1 MTKNPV
7 VVPQYTTDDDDFD
20 LIDDATEVELPPP
33 TPPTQPSLPVASS
46 SSPTTSSNSSNNTV
60 DNNTNSNN
68 NPAPKASALSES
80 ESESG
85 SVYKG
90 KDPIVPPLPPKP
102 ASYVSQIDNISQKM
116 GESSMEDS
124 FVSTG
129 NMSEN
134 SNIPYHNVSADGGYG
149 LYSGSKKIY
158 KTLKSHIDWG
168 KDKEVLIAVM
178 GMTGAG
184 KTTFISKATGISN
197 LSIGHSLESCTREI
211 SVHETT
217 INDTTVRFVDTPGFS
232 DTYLSDTEVL
242 EMIADYLAAAYSK
255 DMKLHGIIYL
265 HPISENRMT
274 NPATKNLEM
283 FRKLTG
289 EKNLK
294 NVVLATSM
302 WDKVTAEEGAK
313 RERELKE
320 KFWKVLLTFEAK
332 TIKYKGTPESARE
345 IAGLLMENK
354 PFYLQLQEE
363 MGKGNK
369 ALKDTSA
376 GREVMEELARVKE
389 QHQRE
394 MKEMRDM
401 IMRTQEEKN
410 EAAVQALREHY
421 SKLLSDMERMLAD
434 EKRMKDE
441 EVRTLNERI
450 SALERRGM
458 CHIM

>member
-1 MTKNPV
+1 MTRNPV
-7 VVPQYTTDDDDFD
+7 APQYSTATPDEDDFD
-20 LIDDATEVELPPP
+20 IIDNDATEMQLPPP
-33 TPPTQPSLPVASS
+33 TPPTQASS
-46 SSPTTSSNSSNNTV
+46 TSASTSDTPTVVSDKNSPG
-60 DNNTNSNN
+60 
-68 NPAPKASALSES
+68 LSES
-80 ESESG
+80 THRE
-85 SVYKG
+85 
-90 KDPIVPPLPPKP
+90 KDPIVPPIPPKP
-102 ASYVSQIDNISQKM
+102 ASYVPQMDSISQKM
-116 GESSMEDS
+116 GESSLEDS
-124 FVSTG
+124 FVSMG
-129 NMSEN
+129 NTSDNTE
-134 SNIPYHNVSADGGYG
+134 GGFG
-149 LYSGSKKIY
+149 FYSGGKEAYRSLKNHIGWSKEKV
-158 KTLKSHIDWG
+158 
-168 KDKEVLIAVM
+168 VLIAVM

-184 KTTFISKATGISN
+184 KTTFISKVTGKSD
-197 LSIGHSLESCTREI
+197 LGIGHSLESCTREV
-211 SVHETT
+211 SVHETK
-217 INDTTVRFVDTPGFS
+217 IGETTVRFVDTPGFS

-294 NVVLATSM
+294 NVVLTTSM
-302 WDKVTAEEGAK
+302 WDKVTAEEGAR

-320 KFWKVLLTFEAK
+320 KFWKVLLAFEAK
-332 TIKYKGTPESARE
+332 TIKYKGTSESARE
-345 IAGLLMENK
+345 VAGLLMENK

-376 GREVMEELARVKE
+376 GREIMEELARVKE

-394 MKEMRDM
+394 MTEMKEM
-401 IMRTQEEKN
+401 IMKSQEEKN
-410 EAAVQALREHY
+410 EAAVQALREY
-421 SKLLSDMERMLAD
+421 YGKLLSDMERTLRD

-450 SALERRGM
+450 SALENKGM
-458 CHIM
+458 CNIV

>member
-7 VVPQYTTDDDDFD
+7 VPQYTADDDDFD
-20 LIDDATEVELPPP
+20 LIDDATEVEVPPP
-33 TPPTQPSLPVASS
+33 TPPTQSSTTSSGSLGRLPL
-46 SSPTTSSNSSNNTV
+46 SPTTS
-60 DNNTNSNN
+60 DNND
-68 NPAPKASALSES
+68 PKASLLTES
-80 ESESG
+80 ASKEKEA
-85 SVYKG
+85 VF
-90 KDPIVPPLPPKP
+90 PPVPPKP
-102 ASYVSQIDNISQKM
+102 ASYVAQIDAMSQKM
-116 GESSMEDS
+116 GESSLEDS

-129 NMSEN
+129 NISETTE
-134 SNIPYHNVSADGGYG
+134 GGYSI
-149 LYSGSKKIY
+149 YSGSRKIY

-184 KTTFISKATGISN
+184 KTTFISKATGIPN
-197 LSIGHSLESCTREI
+197 LNIGHSLESCTRDV
-211 SVHETT
+211 SVHETR
-217 INDTTVRFVDTPGFS
+217 IDDTTVRFVDTPGFS

-294 NVVLATSM
+294 NVLLTTSM

-320 KFWKVLLTFEAK
+320 KFWKILLSFEAK
-332 TIKYKGTPESARE
+332 VVKYKGTPESARE

-354 PFYLQLQEE
+354 GFYLQLQEE

-369 ALKDTSA
+369 ALKDTAA
-376 GREVMEELARVKE
+376 GREVMEELARIKE
-389 QHQRE
+389 QHQKE
-394 MKEMRDM
+394 MKEMKEM
-401 IMRTQEEKN
+401 ITKTQEEKN
-410 EAAVQALREHY
+410 EAAVQALTEY
-421 SKLLSDMERMLAD
+421 YNKLLSDMQRTLSD

-450 SALERRGM
+450 SALERKGM

>member
-7 VVPQYTTDDDDFD
+7 VPQYAAATPDEDDFD
-20 LIDDATEVELPPP
+20 IIDNDATEMQLPPP
-33 TPPTQPSLPVASS
+33 TPPTQAASS
-46 SSPTTSSNSSNNTV
+46 SSSSPSDTPTIISHNNS
-60 DNNTNSNN
+60 
-68 NPAPKASALSES
+68 PGLSES
-80 ESESG
+80 AHRE
-85 SVYKG
+85 
-90 KDPIVPPLPPKP
+90 KDPIVPPIPPKP
-102 ASYVSQIDNISQKM
+102 ASYVSQMDTVSQKL
-116 GESSMEDS
+116 GESSLEDS
-124 FVSTG
+124 FVSMG
-129 NMSEN
+129 
-134 SNIPYHNVSADGGYG
+134 NVSESTEGGYG

-158 KTLKSHIDWG
+158 KSLKSHIDWG

-184 KTTFISKATGISN
+184 KTTFISKATGKSD
-197 LSIGHSLESCTREI
+197 LGIGHSLESCTREI
-211 SVHETT
+211 AVHETK
-217 INDTTVRFVDTPGFS
+217 IDDTLVRFVDTPGFS

-294 NVVLATSM
+294 NVVLTTSM
-302 WDKVTAEEGAK
+302 WDKVTAEEGAR

-320 KFWKVLLTFEAK
+320 KFWKVLLAYEAK
-332 TIKYKGTPESARE
+332 TIKYKGTAESARE
-345 IAGLLMENK
+345 VAALLMENK

-376 GREVMEELARVKE
+376 GKEIMEELARVKE

-394 MKEMRDM
+394 MAEMKEM
-401 IMRTQEEKN
+401 IMKSQEEKN
-410 EAAVQALREHY
+410 EAAVQALREY
-421 SKLLSDMERMLAD
+421 YGKLLSDMERTLRD

-441 EVRTLNERI
+441 EVKTLNERI
-450 SALERRGM
+450 SALENRGM
-458 CHIM
+458 CNIV

>member
-7 VVPQYTTDDDDFD
+7 LQYTPTITSDDDDFD
-20 LIDDATEVELPPP
+20 IIDNDATEVQLPPPP
-33 TPPTQPSLPVASS
+33 TPPTQSSSS
-46 SSPTTSSNSSNNTV
+46 SSPGPAGTT
-60 DNNTNSNN
+60 
-68 NPAPKASALSES
+68 PKE
-80 ESESG
+80 EQGEEQ
-85 SVYKG
+85 KEEEF
-90 KDPIVPPLPPKP
+90 PPVPPPKP
-102 ASYVSQIDNISQKM
+102 ASYVSQVDAVAQKM
-116 GESSMEDS
+116 AGSNLEDS
-124 FVSTG
+124 YISTG
-129 NMSEN
+129 NFSETTE
-134 SNIPYHNVSADGGYG
+134 GGYG
-149 LYSGSKKIY
+149 LYSGGKKIY
-158 KTLKSHIDWG
+158 KSLKNHIDWG

-184 KTTFISKATGISN
+184 KTTFISKATGKTD
-197 LSIGHSLESCTREI
+197 LKIGHDLESCTREI
-211 SVHETT
+211 SVHETK
-217 INDTTVRFVDTPGFS
+217 IDDVTVRFVDTPGFS

-242 EMIADYLAAAYSK
+242 QMIADYLAVGYSK

-274 NPATKNLEM
+274 HPATKNLEM

-294 NVVLATSM
+294 NVVLTTSM
-302 WDKVTAEEGAK
+302 WDKVTDEEGAR
-313 RERELKE
+313 REKELKE
-320 KFWKVLLTFEAK
+320 KFWKILLTFEAK
-332 TIKYKGTPESARE
+332 TIKYHGTSESARE
-345 IAGLLMENK
+345 VAGLLMENK

-376 GREVMEELARVKE
+376 GREVMEELVRVKE

-394 MKEMRDM
+394 MKEMKDM
-401 IMRTQEEKN
+401 IMKSQEEKN

-421 SKLLSDMERMLAD
+421 SKLLSDMEKMLRD

-450 SALERRGM
+450 SALENRGM
-458 CHIM
+458 CAIV